1 MGKIHYDY
9 WYDVIRPGKIIR
21 PVEYLKKEC
30 YYFSEEWQREI
41 EILAIGLA
49 DKRFDWDG
57 NKVHNG
63 FINSEE
69 LEFIII
75 YKYRYTMLDDGEIE
89 NYIEEFRNWRSDW
102 YKWFRLGE
110 ESNGIL

>member
-21 PVEYLKKEC
+21 PVEYLKKHC
-30 YYFSEEWQREI
+30 YYFSEEWRRETD
-41 EILAIGLA
+41 ILAIGLA

-63 FINSEE
+63 FINSKE
-69 LEFIII
+69 LEFVIVYR
-75 YKYRYTMLDDGEIE
+75 YKYIELDNGELE
-89 NYIEEFRNWRSDW
+89 DYIEDFKSKANNW

-110 ESNGIL
+110 EGNGIL

>member
-9 WYDVIRPGKIIR
+9 WYDTIRSGKIIR

-41 EILAIGLA
+41 EVLAIGIV
-49 DKRFDWDG
+49 DRGFDWDC
-57 NKVHNG
+57 NKIHNG
-63 FINSEE
+63 YINSRE
-69 LEFIII
+69 LEFVIV
-75 YKYRYTMLDDGEIE
+75 YKYRCAMLDNGEIKD
-89 NYIEEFRNWRSDW
+89 YIEKFCNGRNKD

>member
-21 PVEYLKKEC
+21 PMEYLKKYC
-30 YYFSEEWQREI
+30 YYFSEEWQRELDV
-41 EILAIGLA
+41 LAIGLA
-49 DKRFDWDG
+49 DNGFDWDG

-63 FINSEE
+63 FINSKE
-69 LEFIII
+69 LKFVII
-75 YKYRYTMLDDGEIE
+75 YKYRYIMLDNWELEDYIE
-89 NYIEEFRNWRSDW
+89 NRTDSG

-110 ESNGIL
+110 ESNGVL